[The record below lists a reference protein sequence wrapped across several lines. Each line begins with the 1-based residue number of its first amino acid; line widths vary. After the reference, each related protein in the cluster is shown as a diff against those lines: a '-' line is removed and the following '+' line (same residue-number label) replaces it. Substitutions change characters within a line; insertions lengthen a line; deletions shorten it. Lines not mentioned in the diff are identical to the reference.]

1 MTVAKRFILFLALYL
16 LIAFLFNQLQDVNF
30 LRKLGQITS
39 WQVIMIFIL
48 LGELFG
54 YLAYNAANYVQIKQR
69 NFSRN
74 RFMVG
79 GNIFSLSLFLLI
91 GILNTVSHYKES
103 AHKKKFGNVE
113 YNRGVMNSWVNPDES
128 YIKIAFSKLESQ
140 FPDSNVL
147 ELNSFSV
154 HKTDTLAGNLN
165 DTIYTVWFTYLLEN
179 KQQDTFFSKINVFRL
194 TPTIELFNINTRDNP
209 GFRKK
214 QEESRKIQEETF
226 RELRKAIRQLG
237 DTIRKQSQIKDEP
250 R

>member
-16 LIAFLFNQLQDVNF
+16 LTAFLFNQLQGVNF
-30 LRKLGQITS
+30 LRKLGQIST
-39 WQVIMIFIL
+39 WQVIIIFIL

-54 YLAYNAANYVQIKQR
+54 YLAYKAVKYVQVKQR
-69 NFSRN
+69 NFSMN

-79 GNIFSLSLFLLI
+79 GNIFSLSLFLLM

-113 YNRGVMNSWVNPDES
+113 YNRGFMNSWVNTDEG
-128 YIKIAFSKLESQ
+128 YINIAFSKLESQ

-147 ELNSFSV
+147 ALNSFSV
-154 HKTDTLAGNLN
+154 HKNDTLADNLN

-194 TPTIELFNINTRDNP
+194 TPTIELFNIKTRDNP
-209 GFRKK
+209 EFTKK
-214 QEESRKIQEETF
+214 QKESRKFQEEAF
-226 RELRKAIRQLG
+226 RELRKAIRQLD
-237 DTIRKQSQIKDEP
+237 DTIHKQSQKKDEP
-250 R
+250 